1 MKMMNDYDIMQVD
14 YDYSYDDSDCRVSE
28 RTTTMSINFYDDCC
42 KLQVRLAKAARP
54 SCTVVDGVV
63 DGDVDVDTT
72 AS

>member
-28 RTTTMSINFYDDCC
+28 RTTTMSINFYDCC

-54 SCTVVDGVV
+54 SCTVVD
-63 DGDVDVDTT
+63 VDVDTT